1 MESTGKPG
9 RIQLSRSTN
18 ERVYDLFEFE
28 EGEQQVKGKGT
39 MKTYMLS
46 AKHHLN
52 PIDVV
57 VKNNQEEEYEL
68 ELSKLEK
75 QEEEETAVPTK
86 DDPSEDTPQ
95 EPTE

>member
-1 MESTGKPG
+1 LWGDTINVASRMESTGKPG
-9 RIQLSRSTN
+9 RIQVSRSTY

-52 PIDVV
+52 PVEIVLK
-57 VKNNQEEEYEL
+57 KNQDEEDEL
-68 ELSKLEK
+68 ELEKLEK
-75 QEEEETAVPTK
+75 QEEE
-86 DDPSEDTPQ
+86 DTVV
-95 EPTE
+95 TN

>member
-9 RIQLSRSTN
+9 RIQVSRSTY

-52 PIDVV
+52 PVEIVLK
-57 VKNNQEEEYEL
+57 KNQDEEDEL
-68 ELSKLEK
+68 ELEKLEK
-75 QEEEETAVPTK
+75 QEEE
-86 DDPSEDTPQ
+86 DTVV
-95 EPTE
+95 TN